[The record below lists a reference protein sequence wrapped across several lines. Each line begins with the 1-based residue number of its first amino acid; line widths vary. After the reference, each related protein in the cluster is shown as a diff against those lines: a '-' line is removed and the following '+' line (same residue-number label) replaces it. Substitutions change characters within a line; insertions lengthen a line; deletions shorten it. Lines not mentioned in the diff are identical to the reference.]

1 MKLLCATFKNFR
13 LLRDLELKFATDP
26 EKRLTV
32 IRAANETGKT
42 TILTALQWAL
52 YGDAALPGGG
62 ADFRLHPIDWDPETE
77 GARVPISVDV
87 EFEVVRLNKGHE
99 IRRQYR
105 LLRTVDEEIAGARW
119 SRSSGAMKVW
129 ESTSQGTR
137 QVQSPEALIT
147 DELPTELREVF
158 FTDGDRALSFI
169 EAEVSIQTK
178 RQRVQSAIRSL
189 LGLDVLENA
198 AKHIKRTEAE
208 VNKQARSIGGGSD
221 IQRVSVQLEKLDTDI
236 ESIEKERDDA
246 NEQFT
251 NWDTDLAK
259 RERQLS
265 EALQKGDKEKLQREF
280 EAAKASLKR
289 VDGLIAAASKEHAT
303 LFTGRPLAR
312 DLLSTT
318 LGPVFEKLDS
328 LKDKNEIPNTTVPV
342 LEERLSSG
350 MCICGECLD
359 PARQEASDDPDGAQR
374 RGNHIR
380 SLIEKSRAADDVKQI
395 VTDLYFHSRDLR
407 PAQPAQGGVTVGWI
421 MDYARIVEQR
431 HHYSDMRQEAGRKL
445 KALEAQIDQLE
456 DTHIREIQDAK
467 KFAKEQRDKHLNL
480 KTRAETR
487 LEGLRENQT
496 RLKAERTR
504 LVGEQSKGVRVLA
517 ELNVVQDISSV
528 LKRAYDRITTD
539 ELRKVSAEMN
549 SIFLEMIG
557 ADPEQGAIIQ
567 QAEISAE
574 FDIIVYGPDRR
585 TLNPDRDLNG
595 ASRRALTLAFI
606 LALTKVSEVEAPN
619 VIDTP
624 LGMMSGY
631 VKRSV
636 LRKAIQ
642 ESAQLV
648 LFLTHSEIEGCEEII
663 DKTAG
668 TVVTLTNPAHF
679 PRMLVNDSRAA
690 KRTVLKCGCNHRQEC
705 NVCRRR
711 LDAEELEMVS

>member
-1 MKLLCATFKNFR
+1 M
-13 LLRDLELKFATDP
+13 
-26 EKRLTV
+26 
-32 IRAANETGKT
+32 
-42 TILTALQWAL
+42 
-52 YGDAALPGGG
+52 
-62 ADFRLHPIDWDPETE
+62 
-77 GARVPISVDV
+77 
-87 EFEVVRLNKGHE
+87 VRLNKGHE
-99 IRRQYR
+99 TRRQYR

-119 SRSSGAMKVW
+119 SRSGGAMKVW
-129 ESTSQGTR
+129 EGTPQGTR
-137 QVQSPEALIT
+137 HVQFPESLIT

-189 LGLDVLENA
+189 LGLDVLEKA
-198 AKHIKRTEAE
+198 TGHIKKTEAD

-221 IQRVSVQLEKLDTDI
+221 IQRVSLQLEKLDADI
-236 ESIEKERDDA
+236 EAVEKERDDA

-265 EALQKGDKEKLQREF
+265 EALQKGDKEKLQREL
-280 EAAKASLKR
+280 EAAKVSLR
-289 VDGLIAAASKEHAT
+289 RADEMIATASKEHAT
-303 LFTGRPLAR
+303 LFTGRSLGR

-318 LGPVFEKLDS
+318 LGHVFEKLDA

-359 PARQEASDDPDGAQR
+359 PARPEGFDDPERARR
-374 RGNHIR
+374 RGDHIR
-380 SLIEKSRAADDVKQI
+380 GLIEKSRAADEVKQI

-407 PAQPAQGGVTVGWI
+407 PAPAGGTVGWI
-421 MDYARIVEQR
+421 ADYTRIVEHR
-431 HHYSDMRQEAGRKL
+431 HRLNEVRQEAGRKL
-445 KALEAQIDQLE
+445 KALEAQVEQLE

-487 LEGLRENQT
+487 LEGLRETQV

-504 LVGEQSKGVRVLA
+504 LVGEQSKGVRILA

-549 SIFLEMIG
+549 DIFLEMIG

-624 LGMMSGY
+624 LGMMSGF

-663 DKTAG
+663 DKAAG
-668 TVVTLTNPAHF
+668 AVVTLTNPAHF
-679 PRMLVNDSRAA
+679 PRMLVNDSRAG
-690 KRTVLKCGCNHRQEC
+690 KRTVLRCGCDHRQEC

-711 LDAEELEMVS
+711 LDAEELEMAS